1 MDSLFEGEQGTAA
14 KAGSTADLP
23 GCMLLFSSCE
33 EGNAAILLPA
43 LLNSLDQKYLGKKLV
58 CIPHID
64 SDVTAGV
71 GMFMLYQVL

>member
-14 KAGSTADLP
+14 KAEATADLP
-23 GCMLLFSSCE
+23 GCMLLFSSCK
-33 EGNAAILLPA
+33 EGNAVILPA
-43 LLNSLDQKYLGKKLV
+43 LLTSLDQKYLGKKLV

-64 SDVTAGV
+64 IDVTAGV